1 MKTIQ
6 KKHGA
11 VIACWMLFFAVMFP
25 CAAQE
30 ASKTQDGNSTA
41 STDQAAAPRATASE
55 VGKSVKDGAEDHAES
70 ELSADDDAD
79 AEDEDNAKPV
89 FTLSGKIETLHGFRW
104 NDAKKNVEYGA
115 SRSIAGIKGEVSAG
129 SSYAVL
135 SASAEYNYR
144 NPART
149 GFRLNEAYYRYS
161 GEIWDISV
169 GRQVIAWGQADGFK
183 LTDVLS
189 ARDSAEF
196 IAFSGDEAR
205 RPSDSVRLRF
215 FHDLF
220 TFEAVAV
227 PFFTPNK
234 LPRFGFEQGAKDGLY
249 YIDTPDTFDMQ
260 TPFGTLTAPIAYTK
274 TESAKPKMFT
284 DTEAAARFSFFLPG
298 IDFSVSGFYGWDK
311 TPRYAKS
318 GYAKKGLLNPAVPH
332 HPLLNPYVPTALYTN
347 FNEEYYR
354 IGMAGFDA
362 AIPAGDVTVRLETAW
377 VGGRFFEPKSLLT
390 EKAVAALKRQMQAD
404 VPLDFN
410 APVKK
415 HQLLMLAGIDWLKD
429 SWTLSGQYFEDLILN
444 HKSDIERPIHKGFVS
459 LNVSKTFLRDTLK
472 LSASGVIDINYGST
486 FSTYS
491 VGYAITDNISFA
503 LGSDVY
509 TKGHDGKGDFAPL
522 HKISAVWLKGSFTW

>member
-1 MKTIQ
+1 MNANMKTIR

-11 VIACWMLFFAVMFP
+11 VAACCMLFLAMMFP
-25 CAAQE
+25 CVAQE
-30 ASKTQDGNSTA
+30 APEMQDGKTERTA
-41 STDQAAAPRATASE
+41 RAVAPKVSSAEAGE
-55 VGKSVKDGAEDHAES
+55 SVEYGAEYHAEA
-70 ELSADDDAD
+70 ELYAASDDEFSDD
-79 AEDEDNAKPV
+79 AEDDSAKPV

-104 NDAKKNVEYGA
+104 NGTEKKLEYGA
-115 SRSIAGIKGEVSAG
+115 SRSIAQIKGEVSAG
-129 SSYAVL
+129 SSYAVI
-135 SASAEYNYR
+135 SAAAEYNYR
-144 NPART
+144 NPVRT

-189 ARDSAEF
+189 ARDSSEF

-205 RPSDSVRLRF
+205 FPSDSIRLRF

-234 LPRFGFEQGAKDGLY
+234 LPRFGFEDGAKDGLY
-249 YIDTPDTFDMQ
+249 YIDTPDNYKTS
-260 TPFGTLTAPIAYTK
+260 FGSVPVHYTK

-311 TPRYAKS
+311 NPRFT
-318 GYAKKGLLNPAVPH
+318 KKGIVKLSGLTSPEVQLSINQ
-332 HPLLNPYVPTALYTN
+332 
-347 FNEEYYR
+347 EYYR
-354 IGMAGFDA
+354 IGMAGIDA

-377 VGGRFFEPKSLLT
+377 VGGRYFEPKNQNPIPGELGADGIPLT
-390 EKAVAALKRQMQAD
+390 FKSTLQ
-404 VPLDFN
+404 
-410 APVKK
+410 K

-444 HKSDIERPIHKGFVS
+444 HKNDIERPMHKGFVS

-472 LSASGVIDINYGST
+472 LSASGVIDVNYGST

-491 VGYAITDNISFA
+491 VGYALTDNINFA

-509 TKGHDGKGDFAPL
+509 TKGYDGKGDFAAL
-522 HKISAVWLKGSFTW
+522 HKISAVWLKGTFTW